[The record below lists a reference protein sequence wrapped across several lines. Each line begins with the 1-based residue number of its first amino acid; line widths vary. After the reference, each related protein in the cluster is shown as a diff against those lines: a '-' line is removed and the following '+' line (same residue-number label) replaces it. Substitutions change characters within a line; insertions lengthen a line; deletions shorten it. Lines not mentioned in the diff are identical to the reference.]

1 MRKIGS
7 AFARFWNET
16 EGQGLSEYL
25 ILLIL
30 VAIVSIG
37 AVKGLG
43 GAVKSK
49 IDTAKRNIQREVV
62 LE

>member
-1 MRKIGS
+1 MSHFKKDE
-7 AFARFWNET
+7 A
-16 EGQGLSEYL
+16 GQGLSEYL
-25 ILLIL
+25 ILLML

-37 AVKGLG
+37 AVKSLG